1 MIALIGLKTFLQD
14 KLPNMTADKCHL
26 FIVNGTQAKGYMD
39 YTVRLL
45 FLDYRSDPI
54 EVIMQVRW
62 WLKSQHLH
70 LDPTGNDLQISFS
83 SEIIDTNTFDL
94 EVDFPQRDKIV
105 MDEDSYHICP
115 ELVWSDS
122 KGGFFPKGSES

>member
-54 EVIMQVRW
+54 EVIMLIRS

-70 LDPTGNDLQISFS
+70 LDTTGND
-83 SEIIDTNTFDL
+83 
-94 EVDFPQRDKIV
+94 VDFPQRDKIV

-122 KGGFFPKGSES
+122 KGGFIPKGSE

>member
-1 MIALIGLKTFLQD
+1 MLALIGLKTFLQD

-26 FIVNGTQAKGYMD
+26 FIVNGTQEQGYMD

-54 EVIMQVRW
+54 EVIMQIRK
-62 WLKSQHLH
+62 WLKSQQLH
-70 LDPTGNDLQISFS
+70 LDRTGNDLQISFS
-83 SEIIDTNTFDL
+83 SEIIDKDTFDL

-105 MDEDSYHICP
+105 MDEDS
-115 ELVWSDS
+115 
-122 KGGFFPKGSES
+122 